1 MLILERIPDED
12 LWGLMSAAE
21 VFVYPS
27 LYEGF
32 GLPPLEAMACGTA
45 VVTSNI
51 SSLPEVAGDAAI
63 LTNPFEPE
71 EIAQALAKV
80 ALDETLRGEL
90 MRMGKERAKTFSWRR
105 TAEETLKV
113 YQTAYGQDIN

>member
-1 MLILERIPDED
+1 
-12 LWGLMSAAE
+12 MSAAE